1 MKITKK
7 KMTLDKSKHSVRL
20 SVLNPQVRER
30 VEKFDTGND
39 GELDINE
46 AMQGL
51 IALQKQSNNYKKMIW
66 MLIPILS
73 LMIAATFGTT
83 ILAINLT
90 KDINQNDGILTSK
103 SDNTPIRT
111 VEATSKDLM
120 FSSLFSNDYNMITKL
135 HFGSV
140 TLNVNGIYQHTGQD
154 NTKTVYVNSDMI
166 FLGLNQTGSFII
178 NYNQGYETNPMAQK
192 MYQVI
197 NSSFSEVSMV
207 IDYYRSTYGVQPT
220 FDQIQRYTF
229 MYTVT
234 TSKIPEEYSISDE
247 KNIMSSNLV
256 SGINRMEA
264 LEASGANECQD
275 GGVYQ
280 HVCSKPGVPCWECTF
295 TNDDPCCGLPKSWRT
310 CASHTKSPSYFSDC
324 KRTN

>member
-1 MKITKK
+1 MNSENKK
-7 KMTLDKSKHSVRL
+7 QAIRL

-66 MLIPILS
+66 MLIPVLS
-73 LMIAATFGTT
+73 LMVAATFGTT

-103 SDNTPIRT
+103 VDNTPIRT

-120 FSSLFSNDYNMITKL
+120 FSSLFSNDYNQITKL

-140 TLNVNGIYQHTGQD
+140 ILNVNGIYQHTQQD
-154 NTKTVYVNSDMI
+154 NTKTVYVNSDML
-166 FLGLNQTGSFII
+166 FLGLNQTGSYLI
-178 NYNQGYETNPMAQK
+178 NYNRGYESNPMAQM
-192 MYQVI
+192 MYQII
-197 NSSFSEVSMV
+197 NDSFSEVSLI
-207 IDYYRSTYGVQPT
+207 IDYYRAIYGYQST
-220 FDQIQRYTF
+220 FEDIQQYTY

-234 TSKIPEEYSISDE
+234 TSKVPEEYSISYD
-247 KNIMSSNLV
+247 KTIMSSNLV
-256 SGINRMEA
+256 SSTTRV
-264 LEASGANECQD
+264 ASEESTGYSECQGSLMYLRACKEND
-275 GGVYQ
+275 
-280 HVCSKPGVPCWECTF
+280 CWECTYI
-295 TNDDPCCGLPKSWRT
+295 NERSGSRERMCVLVVKSY
-310 CASHTKSPSYFSDC
+310 HVDC
-324 KRTN
+324 VKVN

>member
-1 MKITKK
+1 MISENKK
-7 KMTLDKSKHSVRL
+7 QGIRL
-20 SVLNPQVRER
+20 STLNPQVRER

-111 VEATSKDLM
+111 VSAVSKDLM
-120 FSSLFSNDYNMITKL
+120 FSSLFSEDYNMITKL

-140 TLNVNGIYQHTGQD
+140 TLNVNDIYQLTEQD
-154 NTKTVYVNSDMI
+154 NTKTVYVNSDML

-178 NYNQGYETNPMAQK
+178 NYNRGYESNPMAQM
-192 MYQVI
+192 MYQTI
-197 NSSFSEVSMV
+197 NNSFSQVSIVM
-207 IDYYRSTYGVQPT
+207 DAYRSTYGFEPT
-220 FDQIQRYTF
+220 LDEIRRYTF

-234 TSKIPEEYSISDE
+234 TSKIPEEYSITDN
-247 KNIMSSNLV
+247 KNILSSNIDIRL
-256 SGINRMEA
+256 
-264 LEASGANECQD
+264 
-275 GGVYQ
+275 
-280 HVCSKPGVPCWECTF
+280 
-295 TNDDPCCGLPKSWRT
+295 
-310 CASHTKSPSYFSDC
+310 
-324 KRTN
+324 

>member
-1 MKITKK
+1 
-7 KMTLDKSKHSVRL
+7 MTLDKSKHSVRL

-103 SDNTPIRT
+103 VDNTPIRT

-120 FSSLFSNDYNMITKL
+120 FSSLFSNDYNQITKL
-135 HFGSV
+135 HFGSM
-140 TLNVNGIYQHTGQD
+140 TLDVNSIYQYTEQD

-166 FLGLNQTGSFII
+166 FLGLNQTGSFMI
-178 NYNQGYETNPMAQK
+178 NYNQGYDTNPMAQM
-192 MYQVI
+192 MYQII
-197 NSSFSEVSMV
+197 NNSFSKVSMV
-207 IDYYRSTYGVQPT
+207 MDYYRTTYGFQPT
-220 FDQIQRYTF
+220 FEQIQRYVF

-234 TSKIPEEYSISDE
+234 TSKVPEEYSISYD
-247 KNIMSSNLV
+247 KTIMSSNMV
-256 SGINRMEA
+256 SSTTRM
-264 LEASGANECQD
+264 ASLDAAGANECQD
-275 GGVYQ
+275 GSVYENA
-280 HVCSKPGVPCWECTF
+280 CGKYPCWECTF
-295 TNDDPCCGLPKSWRT
+295 TPDDPCCGLPKSWRT
-310 CASHTKSPSYFSDC
+310 CVVATASNPSFSNC

>member
-1 MKITKK
+1 MISENKK
-7 KMTLDKSKHSVRL
+7 QGIRL
-20 SVLNPQVRER
+20 STLNPQVRER

-83 ILAINLT
+83 MLAINLT

-140 TLNVNGIYQHTGQD
+140 TLNVIDIYQYTQQD
-154 NTKTVYVNSDMI
+154 NTKTVYVNSDMLL
-166 FLGLNQTGSFII
+166 LGLNQTGSFII
-178 NYNQGYETNPMAQK
+178 NYNRGYESNPMAQM
-192 MYQVI
+192 MYQII
-197 NSSFSEVSMV
+197 NDSFSEVSLI
-207 IDYYRSTYGVQPT
+207 IDYYGSTYGYQST
-220 FDQIQRYTF
+220 FDMIIHYTH

-234 TSKIPEEYSISDE
+234 TSKVPEEYSISDD

-256 SGINRMEA
+256 SSTIRM
-264 LEASGANECQD
+264 ASLDAAGANECED
-275 GGVYQ
+275 GAVFQ

-295 TNDDPCCGLPKSWRT
+295 TNDDPCCGLPTSWRT
-310 CASHTKSPSYFSDC
+310 CASHTKSASYFSDC

>member
-103 SDNTPIRT
+103 VDNTPIRT

-120 FSSLFSNDYNMITKL
+120 FSSLFSNDYNQITKL
-135 HFGSV
+135 HFGSM
-140 TLNVNGIYQHTGQD
+140 TLDVNSIYQYTEQD

-166 FLGLNQTGSFII
+166 FLGLNQTGSFMI
-178 NYNQGYETNPMAQK
+178 NYNQGYDTNPMAQM
-192 MYQVI
+192 MYQII
-197 NSSFSEVSMV
+197 NDSFSEVSLI
-207 IDYYRSTYGVQPT
+207 IDYYRAIYGYQST
-220 FDQIQRYTF
+220 FEDIQQYTY

-234 TSKIPEEYSISDE
+234 TSKIPEEYSISYD
-247 KNIMSSNLV
+247 KTIMSSNLV
-256 SGINRMEA
+256 SSTTRV
-264 LEASGANECQD
+264 ASEESTGYSECQGSLMYLRACKEND
-275 GGVYQ
+275 
-280 HVCSKPGVPCWECTF
+280 CWECTYI
-295 TNDDPCCGLPKSWRT
+295 NERT
-310 CASHTKSPSYFSDC
+310 
-324 KRTN
+324 R

>member
-1 MKITKK
+1 
-7 KMTLDKSKHSVRL
+7 
-20 SVLNPQVRER
+20 
-30 VEKFDTGND
+30 VEKFDTGDD

-66 MLIPILS
+66 MLIPVLS
-73 LMIAATFGTT
+73 LMVAATFGTT

-154 NTKTVYVNSDMI
+154 NTKTVYVNSDML
-166 FLGLNQTGSFII
+166 FLGLNQTGNFMIK
-178 NYNQGYETNPMAQK
+178 YNQGYETNPMAQK
-192 MYQVI
+192 MYQII
-197 NSSFSEVSMV
+197 NDSFSEVSMV
-207 IDYYRSTYGVQPT
+207 MDYYSSTYGFEPT
-220 FDQIQRYTF
+220 FDDIQRYVY

-234 TSKIPEEYSISDE
+234 TSKVPEEYSISDD
-247 KNIMSSNLV
+247 KNIMSSNMV
-256 SGINRMEA
+256 SSTTRM
-264 LEASGANECQD
+264 ASLDAAGANECED
-275 GGVYQ
+275 GGVYE
-280 HVCSKPGVPCWECTF
+280 HACRKYPCWECTY
-295 TNDDPCCGLPKSWRT
+295 TSSDPCCGLPKSWRT
-310 CASHTKSPSYFSDC
+310 CTAATASNPSLSDC